1 MKVFSRIL
9 SLVSVLVLFFTGC
22 QEYDDT
28 EIKGRVDNLESK
40 VTELRLLVEKI
51 NSNLT
56 SLVTAVDALNNQ
68 DQIVSVEK
76 LPAGNGYTITF
87 KKSGTI
93 TIYNGEKGLD
103 GKNGTDGLDGKDGKS
118 PVISISQDSDGKYY
132 WTLDGEWLLVNGQKV
147 PATAEVTVPKIK
159 VEDGKFLF
167 STNGTDWVVIGDAG
181 TSGIGLIKNVRED
194 VENNSVIIELSDREI
209 VIPKGQNFAL
219 VIKADE
225 IGIKAGE
232 TVNVEYSLISADNA
246 IVRALP
252 ENGYTVKVNPISATK
267 GQLSITAP
275 SPVVDASILIV
286 AVNGNGVMSGK
297 ILSIAEGKLDVK
309 ADATPVP
316 AEGGSVT
323 VEITTNLDYE
333 IVIPESAKTWI
344 TLVET
349 KALRT
354 DNVTF
359 SVAQNTEATQRT
371 AEVEVRVDGA
381 KVQSFN
387 IVQQAKVVV
396 EEKWKTVDLKSLYQ
410 DSAYLA
416 ASTSWGNFTS
426 SDNWTTTTTKLFEV
440 KNIFEGESVESVVGL
455 SGGTN
460 APGQL
465 ESPSISGGCKKL
477 RIEYGYHT
485 MPKSMQKGISI
496 NVKLTSASGAEL
508 YNDNIIVEYGDGVA
522 FATLKDKKQSWEKE
536 LKVDGNFK
544 VTIKNNC
551 PSNKTAQAYDT
562 FDILSVSWIS
572 CLNSLLSG
580 KSSGRL
586 L

>member
-522 FATLKDKKQSWEKE
+522 FSTLKDKKQSWEKE

-572 CLNSLLSG
+572 CLN
-580 KSSGRL
+580 
-586 L
+586 

>member
-28 EIKGRVDNLESK
+28 EIKGRVDNLESQ

-147 PATAEVTVPKIK
+147 PATAEVIVPKIK

-333 IVIPESAKTWI
+333 IVIPEAAKTWI

-359 SVAQNTEATQRT
+359 AVAQNTEATQRT

-572 CLNSLLSG
+572 F
-580 KSSGRL
+580 
-586 L
+586 

>member
-103 GKNGTDGLDGKDGKS
+103 GKNGTDGSDGKDGKS
-118 PVISISQDSDGKYY
+118 PVISISQDSDGNYY

-333 IVIPESAKTWI
+333 IVVPEAAKTWI

-359 SVAQNTEATQRT
+359 AVAQNTEATQRT
-371 AEVEVRVDGA
+371 AEVEVRVDGV

-440 KNIFEGESVESVVGL
+440 KNIFVGESVESVVGL

-536 LKVDGNFK
+536 LKVEGDFK

-572 CLNSLLSG
+572 CLN
-580 KSSGRL
+580 
-586 L
+586 

>member
-28 EIKGRVDNLESK
+28 EIKGRVDNLESQ

-252 ENGYTVKVNPISATK
+252 ENGYTVKVNSISATK

-359 SVAQNTEATQRT
+359 AVAQNTEATQRT

-440 KNIFEGESVESVVGL
+440 KNIFVGESVEAVVGL

-572 CLNSLLSG
+572 CLN
-580 KSSGRL
+580 
-586 L
+586 

>member
-22 QEYDDT
+22 QAYDDT
-28 EIKGRVDNLESK
+28 EIKGRVDNLESQ

-103 GKNGTDGLDGKDGKS
+103 GKNGTDGSDGKDGKS

-246 IVRALP
+246 IVRTLP

-354 DNVTF
+354 DKVTF
-359 SVAQNTEATQRT
+359 AVAQNTEATQRT
-371 AEVEVRVDGA
+371 AEVEVRVDGV

-536 LKVDGNFK
+536 FKVDGNFK

-572 CLNSLLSG
+572 F
-580 KSSGRL
+580 
-586 L
+586 

>member
-252 ENGYTVKVNPISATK
+252 ENGYTVKVNSISATK

-359 SVAQNTEATQRT
+359 AVAQNTEATQRT

-562 FDILSVSWIS
+562 FDILSVSWMS
-572 CLNSLLSG
+572 SL
-580 KSSGRL
+580 
-586 L
+586 

>member
-28 EIKGRVDNLESK
+28 EIKGRVDNLESQ

-103 GKNGTDGLDGKDGKS
+103 GKNGTDGSDGKDGKS

-333 IVIPESAKTWI
+333 IVIPEAAKTWI

-387 IVQQAKVVV
+387 IVQQAKVIV

-572 CLNSLLSG
+572 GLN
-580 KSSGRL
+580 
-586 L
+586 

>member
-28 EIKGRVDNLESK
+28 EIKGRVDNLESQ

-103 GKNGTDGLDGKDGKS
+103 GKNGTDGSDGKDGKS

-181 TSGIGLIKNVRED
+181 ASGIGLIKNVRED

-232 TVNVEYSLISADNA
+232 TINVEYSLISADNA

-359 SVAQNTEATQRT
+359 AVAQNTEATQRT
-371 AEVEVRVDGA
+371 AEVEVRVDGV

-396 EEKWKTVDLKSLYQ
+396 EENWKTVDLKSLYQ
-410 DSAYLA
+410 DPAYLA

-440 KNIFEGESVESVVGL
+440 RNIFVGESVESVVGL

-536 LKVDGNFK
+536 LKVEGDFK

-572 CLNSLLSG
+572 CLN
-580 KSSGRL
+580 
-586 L
+586 

>member
-28 EIKGRVDNLESK
+28 EIKGRVDNLESQ

-252 ENGYTVKVNPISATK
+252 ENGYTIKVNPISATK

-333 IVIPESAKTWI
+333 IVIPEAAKTWI

-440 KNIFEGESVESVVGL
+440 KNIFVGESVEAVVGL

-572 CLNSLLSG
+572 F
-580 KSSGRL
+580 
-586 L
+586 

>member
-103 GKNGTDGLDGKDGKS
+103 GKNGTDGSDGKDGKS

-333 IVIPESAKTWI
+333 IVVPEAAKTWI

-349 KALRT
+349 KALRA

-359 SVAQNTEATQRT
+359 AVAQNTEATQRT

-440 KNIFEGESVESVVGL
+440 KNIFVGESVEAVVGL

-562 FDILSVSWIS
+562 FDILSVSWMS
-572 CLNSLLSG
+572 SL
-580 KSSGRL
+580 
-586 L
+586 

>member
-28 EIKGRVDNLESK
+28 EIKGRVDNLESQ

-333 IVIPESAKTWI
+333 IVVPEAAKTWI

-440 KNIFEGESVESVVGL
+440 KNIFDGESVESVVGL

-522 FATLKDKKQSWEKE
+522 FATLKDKKQSWERE

-572 CLNSLLSG
+572 CLN
-580 KSSGRL
+580 
-586 L
+586 

>member
-28 EIKGRVDNLESK
+28 EIKGRVDNLESQ

-333 IVIPESAKTWI
+333 IVVPEAAKTWI

-359 SVAQNTEATQRT
+359 AVAQNTEATQRT

-396 EEKWKTVDLKSLYQ
+396 EEKGKTVDLKSLYQ

-440 KNIFEGESVESVVGL
+440 KNIFDGESVESVVGL

-572 CLNSLLSG
+572 CLN
-580 KSSGRL
+580 
-586 L
+586 

>member
-28 EIKGRVDNLESK
+28 EIKGRVDNLESQ

-333 IVIPESAKTWI
+333 IVVPEAAKTWI
-344 TLVET
+344 ALVET

-359 SVAQNTEATQRT
+359 AVAQNTEATQRT
-371 AEVEVRVDGA
+371 AEVEVRVDGV

-396 EEKWKTVDLKSLYQ
+396 EEKWQSADLETMYSEGNMTYVSTGPESGTSVKGWQGNQIRFYNNTLSNWKNVD
-410 DSAYLA
+410 
-416 ASTSWGNFTS
+416 TTPFNS
-426 SDNWTTTTTKLFEV
+426 SYT
-440 KNIFEGESVESVVGL
+440 IGL
-455 SGGTN
+455 SGN
-460 APGQL
+460 INSPGSMV
-465 ESPSISGGCKKL
+465 SPLLSGGCSAIKVLYGYHMLSNSNKGGLSINIKITDAAGKELFKKDAIVEYNPVEQFKPKQNVIQIANFAGLSISG
-477 RIEYGYHT
+477 
-485 MPKSMQKGISI
+485 
-496 NVKLTSASGAEL
+496 NF
-508 YNDNIIVEYGDGVA
+508 II
-522 FATLKDKKQSWEKE
+522 
-536 LKVDGNFK
+536 
-544 VTIKNNC
+544 TITNNC
-551 PSNKTAQAYDT
+551 PWGREMDT
-562 FDILSVSWIS
+562 RDIVDVLGISWMS
-572 CLNSLLSG
+572 F
-580 KSSGRL
+580 
-586 L
+586 

>member
-28 EIKGRVDNLESK
+28 EIKGRVDNLESQ

-194 VENNSVIIELSDREI
+194 VENNSVVIELSDREI

-286 AVNGNGVMSGK
+286 SVNGNGVMSGK

-309 ADATPVP
+309 ANATPVP

-333 IVIPESAKTWI
+333 IVIPEAAKTWI

-572 CLNSLLSG
+572 CLN
-580 KSSGRL
+580 
-586 L
+586 

>member
-28 EIKGRVDNLESK
+28 EIKGRVDNLESQ

-333 IVIPESAKTWI
+333 IVVPEAAKTWI

-396 EEKWKTVDLKSLYQ
+396 DEKWKTVDLKSLYQ

-440 KNIFEGESVESVVGL
+440 KNIFVGESVESVVGL

-572 CLNSLLSG
+572 CLN
-580 KSSGRL
+580 
-586 L
+586 

>member
-194 VENNSVIIELSDREI
+194 MENNSVIIELSDREI

-359 SVAQNTEATQRT
+359 AVAQNTEATQRT

-572 CLNSLLSG
+572 CLN
-580 KSSGRL
+580 
-586 L
+586 

>member
-28 EIKGRVDNLESK
+28 EIKGRVDNLESQ

-232 TVNVEYSLISADNA
+232 AVNVEYSLISADNA

-333 IVIPESAKTWI
+333 IVVPEAAKTWI

-465 ESPSISGGCKKL
+465 ESPSISCGCKKL

-572 CLNSLLSG
+572 CLN
-580 KSSGRL
+580 
-586 L
+586 

>member
-9 SLVSVLVLFFTGC
+9 SLISVLALFFTGC

-28 EIKGRVDNLESK
+28 EIKGRVDNLESQ

-219 VIKADE
+219 VIKVDE

-232 TVNVEYSLISADNA
+232 TINVEYSLISADNA

-333 IVIPESAKTWI
+333 IVVPEAAKTWI

-359 SVAQNTEATQRT
+359 AVAQNTEATQRT

-440 KNIFEGESVESVVGL
+440 KNIFVGESVESVVGL

-572 CLNSLLSG
+572 F
-580 KSSGRL
+580 
-586 L
+586 

>member
-28 EIKGRVDNLESK
+28 EIKGRVDNLESQ

-103 GKNGTDGLDGKDGKS
+103 GKNGTDGSDGKDGKS

-194 VENNSVIIELSDREI
+194 VENNSVVIELSDREI

-286 AVNGNGVMSGK
+286 SVNGNGVMSGK

-316 AEGGSVT
+316 AGGGSVT

-333 IVIPESAKTWI
+333 IVIPEAAKTWI

-396 EEKWKTVDLKSLYQ
+396 KEKWKTVDLKSLYQ

-572 CLNSLLSG
+572 CLN
-580 KSSGRL
+580 
-586 L
+586 

>member
-252 ENGYTVKVNPISATK
+252 ENGYTVKVNSISATK

-359 SVAQNTEATQRT
+359 AVAQNTEATQRT
-371 AEVEVRVDGA
+371 AEVEVRVDGV

-396 EEKWKTVDLKSLYQ
+396 EENWKTVDLKSLYQ
-410 DSAYLA
+410 DPAYLA

-440 KNIFEGESVESVVGL
+440 RNIFVGESVESVVGL

-536 LKVDGNFK
+536 LKVEGDFK

-562 FDILSVSWIS
+562 FDILSVSWMS
-572 CLNSLLSG
+572 SL
-580 KSSGRL
+580 
-586 L
+586 

>member
-9 SLVSVLVLFFTGC
+9 SLISVLALFFTGC

-28 EIKGRVDNLESK
+28 EIKGRVDNLESQ

-147 PATAEVTVPKIK
+147 PATAEVAVPKIK

-333 IVIPESAKTWI
+333 IVIPEAAKTWI

-536 LKVDGNFK
+536 LKVEGNFK

-572 CLNSLLSG
+572 F
-580 KSSGRL
+580 
-586 L
+586 

>member
-572 CLNSLLSG
+572 F
-580 KSSGRL
+580 
-586 L
+586 

>member
-28 EIKGRVDNLESK
+28 EIKGRVDNLESQ

-76 LPAGNGYTITF
+76 LPAVNGYTITF

-103 GKNGTDGLDGKDGKS
+103 GKNGTDGSDGKDGKS

-333 IVIPESAKTWI
+333 IVVPEAAKTWI

-359 SVAQNTEATQRT
+359 AVAQNTEATQRT
-371 AEVEVRVDGA
+371 AEVEVRVDGV

-572 CLNSLLSG
+572 CLN
-580 KSSGRL
+580 
-586 L
+586 

>member
-28 EIKGRVDNLESK
+28 EIKGRVDNLESQ

-194 VENNSVIIELSDREI
+194 VESNSVIIELSDREI

-333 IVIPESAKTWI
+333 IVVPEAAKTWI

-572 CLNSLLSG
+572 CLN
-580 KSSGRL
+580 
-586 L
+586 

>member
-9 SLVSVLVLFFTGC
+9 SLISVLALFFTGC

-28 EIKGRVDNLESK
+28 EIKGRVDNLESQ

-87 KKSGTI
+87 KKSGII

-118 PVISISQDSDGKYY
+118 PVISIRQDTDGKYY

-181 TSGIGLIKNVRED
+181 TSGIGLIKDVRED
-194 VENNSVIIELSDREI
+194 PENNAVVIELSDREI

-219 VIKADE
+219 VIKTDE

-246 IVRALP
+246 VVRALP
-252 ENGYTVKVNPISATK
+252 ENGYTVAVNPTSADQGKIAISAP
-267 GQLSITAP
+267 A
-275 SPVVDASILIV
+275 PVVDASILIV

-297 ILSIAEGKLDVK
+297 IISIAEGKLDVK

-333 IVIPESAKTWI
+333 IVIPEAAKSWI

-572 CLNSLLSG
+572 CLN
-580 KSSGRL
+580 
-586 L
+586 

>member
-28 EIKGRVDNLESK
+28 EIKGRVDNLESQ

-333 IVIPESAKTWI
+333 IVVPEAAKTWI

-359 SVAQNTEATQRT
+359 VVAQNTEATQRT
-371 AEVEVRVDGA
+371 AEVEVRVDGV

-387 IVQQAKVVV
+387 IVQQAKVIV
-396 EEKWKTVDLKSLYQ
+396 EEKWQSADLKSLYQ

-426 SDNWTTTTTKLFEV
+426 SDNWTTTTTKLLEI
-440 KNIFEGESVESVVGL
+440 KNIYVGESVESVVGL

-465 ESPSISGGCKKL
+465 ESPSISGGCKKM

-485 MPKSMQKGISI
+485 LPGSMKKGISI

-522 FATLKDKKQSWEKE
+522 FAALRSKKQSWEKE
-536 LKVDGNFK
+536 LKVEGDFK

-551 PSNKTAQAYDT
+551 PSGKPAQTFDT

-572 CLNSLLSG
+572 CLN
-580 KSSGRL
+580 
-586 L
+586 

>member
-28 EIKGRVDNLESK
+28 EIKGRVDNLESQ

-103 GKNGTDGLDGKDGKS
+103 GKNGTDGSDGKDGKS

-167 STNGTDWVVIGDAG
+167 STNGTDWVVIGNAG

-333 IVIPESAKTWI
+333 IVIPEAAKTWI

-396 EEKWKTVDLKSLYQ
+396 EEKWKTVDLKPLYQ

-572 CLNSLLSG
+572 CLN
-580 KSSGRL
+580 
-586 L
+586 

>member
-103 GKNGTDGLDGKDGKS
+103 GKNGTDGSDGKDGKS

-333 IVIPESAKTWI
+333 IVVPEAAKTWI

-440 KNIFEGESVESVVGL
+440 KNIFDGESVESVVGL

-572 CLNSLLSG
+572 CLN
-580 KSSGRL
+580 
-586 L
+586 

>member
-22 QEYDDT
+22 QAYDDT
-28 EIKGRVDNLESK
+28 EIKGRVDNLESQ

-103 GKNGTDGLDGKDGKS
+103 GKNGTDGSDGKDGKS

-246 IVRALP
+246 IVRTLP

-354 DNVTF
+354 DKVTF
-359 SVAQNTEATQRT
+359 AVAQNTEATQRT
-371 AEVEVRVDGA
+371 AEVEVRVDGV

-572 CLNSLLSG
+572 F
-580 KSSGRL
+580 
-586 L
+586 

>member
-333 IVIPESAKTWI
+333 IVVPEAAKTWI

-359 SVAQNTEATQRT
+359 AVAQNTEATQRT

-572 CLNSLLSG
+572 CLN
-580 KSSGRL
+580 
-586 L
+586 

>member
-28 EIKGRVDNLESK
+28 EIKGRVDNLESQ

-103 GKNGTDGLDGKDGKS
+103 GKNGTDGSDGKDGKS

-132 WTLDGEWLLVNGQKV
+132 WTLDGEWLLVNGQNV
-147 PATAEVTVPKIK
+147 PATAEVAVPKIK

-275 SPVVDASILIV
+275 SPVMDASILIV

-333 IVIPESAKTWI
+333 IVIPEAAKTWI

-465 ESPSISGGCKKL
+465 ESPSISGGCKIL

-572 CLNSLLSG
+572 F
-580 KSSGRL
+580 
-586 L
+586 

>member
-9 SLVSVLVLFFTGC
+9 SLISVLALFFTGC

-28 EIKGRVDNLESK
+28 EIKGRVDNLESQ

-56 SLVTAVDALNNQ
+56 SMVTAVDALNNQ

-147 PATAEVTVPKIK
+147 PATAEVAVPKIK

-333 IVIPESAKTWI
+333 IVVPEAAKTWI

-572 CLNSLLSG
+572 CLN
-580 KSSGRL
+580 
-586 L
+586 

>member
-28 EIKGRVDNLESK
+28 EIKGRVDNLESQ

-103 GKNGTDGLDGKDGKS
+103 GKNGTDGSDGKDGKS

-252 ENGYTVKVNPISATK
+252 ENGYTIKVNPISATK

-333 IVIPESAKTWI
+333 IVIPEAAKTWI

-359 SVAQNTEATQRT
+359 AVAQNTEATQRT

-440 KNIFEGESVESVVGL
+440 KNIFVGESVESVVGL

-536 LKVDGNFK
+536 LKVEGDFK

-572 CLNSLLSG
+572 CLN
-580 KSSGRL
+580 
-586 L
+586 

>member
-9 SLVSVLVLFFTGC
+9 SLISVLALFFTGC

-28 EIKGRVDNLESK
+28 EIKGRVDNLESQ

-147 PATAEVTVPKIK
+147 PATAEVAVPKIK

-252 ENGYTVKVNPISATK
+252 ENGYTVKVNPVSATK

-333 IVIPESAKTWI
+333 IVIPEAAKTWI

-496 NVKLTSASGAEL
+496 NVKLTSASGVEL

-572 CLNSLLSG
+572 CLN
-580 KSSGRL
+580 
-586 L
+586 

>member
-9 SLVSVLVLFFTGC
+9 SLVSVIVLFFTGC

-28 EIKGRVDNLESK
+28 EIKGRVDNLESQ

-333 IVIPESAKTWI
+333 IVVPEAAKTWI

-440 KNIFEGESVESVVGL
+440 KNIFDGESVESVVGL

-572 CLNSLLSG
+572 CLN
-580 KSSGRL
+580 
-586 L
+586 

>member
-28 EIKGRVDNLESK
+28 EIKGRVDNLESQ

-194 VENNSVIIELSDREI
+194 VENNSVVIELSDREI

-333 IVIPESAKTWI
+333 IVIPEAAKTWI

-381 KVQSFN
+381 KLQSFN

-536 LKVDGNFK
+536 LKVEGDFK

-551 PSNKTAQAYDT
+551 PSNKTAQAYDS

-572 CLNSLLSG
+572 CLN
-580 KSSGRL
+580 
-586 L
+586 

>member
-28 EIKGRVDNLESK
+28 EIKGRVDNLESQ

-219 VIKADE
+219 VIKANE

-333 IVIPESAKTWI
+333 IVVPEAAKTWI

-359 SVAQNTEATQRT
+359 AVAQNTEATQRT
-371 AEVEVRVDGA
+371 AEVEVRVDGV

-440 KNIFEGESVESVVGL
+440 KNIFVGESVESVVGL

-536 LKVDGNFK
+536 LKVEGDFK

-572 CLNSLLSG
+572 CLN
-580 KSSGRL
+580 
-586 L
+586 

>member
-28 EIKGRVDNLESK
+28 EIKGRVDNLESQ

-333 IVIPESAKTWI
+333 IVIPEAAKTWI

-477 RIEYGYHT
+477 RVEYGYHT

-572 CLNSLLSG
+572 F
-580 KSSGRL
+580 
-586 L
+586 

>member
-28 EIKGRVDNLESK
+28 EIKGRVDNLESQ

-103 GKNGTDGLDGKDGKS
+103 GKNGTDGSDGKDGKS

-333 IVIPESAKTWI
+333 IVIPEAAKTWI

-387 IVQQAKVVV
+387 IVQQAKVIV

-536 LKVDGNFK
+536 LKVEGDFK

-572 CLNSLLSG
+572 CLN
-580 KSSGRL
+580 
-586 L
+586 